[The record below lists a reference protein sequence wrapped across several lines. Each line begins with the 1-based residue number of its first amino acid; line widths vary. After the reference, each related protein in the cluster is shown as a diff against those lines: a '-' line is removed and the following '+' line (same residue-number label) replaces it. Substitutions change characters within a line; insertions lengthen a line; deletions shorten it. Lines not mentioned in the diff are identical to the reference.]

1 MTSGEPTLPD
11 HLRDGLDIA
20 FVGINPGAYSAT
32 VDRYF
37 ATPTNRFWRAFSRSG
52 IVDIGRDL
60 VPGDEEW
67 LNDAGVGF
75 TDVVK
80 RASHSASNLKASDYR
95 YWAPLTLRKLEE
107 HAPLVVC
114 FNGLTGYQAF
124 ARYSLDLRLKPKLG
138 EQAERIGTS
147 RVFVAPNP
155 SAANAAFSLDVITG
169 WYQKLGQLRDSLKS
183 GG

>member
-1 MTSGEPTLPD
+1 MTSGELTLPD
-11 HLRDGLDIA
+11 HLRGGLDIA

-32 VDRYF
+32 VGRYF
-37 ATPTNRFWRAFSRSG
+37 ATPSNRFWRAFSLSG
-52 IVDIGRDL
+52 IVDIDRDL

-80 RASHSASNLKASDYR
+80 RASASASNLKATDYR

-107 HAPLVVC
+107 HAPLIVC

-124 ARYSLDLRLKPKLG
+124 ARHSLGLRLKPTLG
-138 EQAERIGTS
+138 EQVERIGTS
-147 RVFVAPNP
+147 RVFVTPNP
-155 SAANAAFSLDVITG
+155 SAANAVFSLDVIAG

-183 GG
+183 GV